1 MKTSRINRVL
11 GIVLGGAL
19 LVGGLAACS
28 EIAPPD
34 QVGLYYMEGPIDG
47 YKFDHCFK
55 PGSTTNAKWNN
66 STVLLP
72 NSLRNWKISEDST
85 DSKTPIQVPSAPEAQ
100 QPSGVMM
107 NVWTQTNFML
117 NTNCGTNDK
126 DGNSPI
132 VQFWEK
138 IGRRYEADQTEG
150 WKNMLNNTI
159 VTALTTVT
167 GSIIR
172 QYPADVLVA
181 GTKKD
186 EIQQKISDAFT
197 PELKRLV
204 GGDFFCGPTFDRNK
218 TDCPP
223 VQVLLLPVDYAN
235 KAIQTARD
243 EKQAAIERASALVAE
258 AQGKVDAANKIG
270 QLYNNP
276 NWVELQK
283 AQNELAE
290 VQACAANPNCTIVI
304 GGNGAIITSTK

>member
-1 MKTSRINRVL
+1 MTRNWRIF
-11 GIVLGGAL
+11 GAIL
-19 LVGGLAACS
+19 AGGLLIISAAACS

-55 PGSTTNAKWNN
+55 PGSTTSAKWNN

-72 NSLRNWKISEDST
+72 NSLRTWKISEDSN

-117 NTNCGTNDK
+117 NTNCGSDEK
-126 DGNSPI
+126 DANSPI

-138 IGRRYEADQTEG
+138 IGRRYNADQTEG
-150 WKNMLNNTI
+150 WKDMLNNTI

-186 EIQQKISDAFT
+186 EIQNKISDAFT

-204 GGDFFCGPTFDRNK
+204 
-218 TDCPP
+218 
-223 VQVLLLPVDYAN
+223 
-235 KAIQTARD
+235 
-243 EKQAAIERASALVAE
+243 
-258 AQGKVDAANKIG
+258 
-270 QLYNNP
+270 
-276 NWVELQK
+276 
-283 AQNELAE
+283 
-290 VQACAANPNCTIVI
+290 
-304 GGNGAIITSTK
+304 